1 MSQPIRIKVTDVVG
15 SDICVSSEDGGK
27 VFNKLKVAMQTE
39 RPIVLD
45 FSGVKIVISAFL
57 NAAIGRLVE
66 GQKKEAILA
75 RIQFTQIEAEDRELI
90 DRVLENA
97 ETFYADPDQY
107 RRALEIEDD
116 GDEK

>member
-1 MSQPIRIKVTDVVG
+1 MSQPIRIKVTDAVG

-27 VFNKLKVAMQTE
+27 VFDKLKVALQTD

-57 NAAIGRLVE
+57 NAAVGRLVE
-66 GQKKEAILA
+66 GVKKEDILA

-97 ETFYADPDQY
+97 ESFYADPDQY
-107 RRALEIEDD
+107 RRALEIEEDA
-116 GDEK
+116 DEK